1 MPARTTAPSKKKSTR
16 PAAKKSTTP
25 KSAPKKSAATPA
37 AQLDGFLDKFTPEI
51 AAEARVALRRMRARL
66 PGAQELVYDNYNALA
81 IGFAPSDRSSEA
93 IFSIALFPRWVSLF
107 FLQNGTCLRDPDCY
121 LEGSGNQA
129 RHIKLDNGAM
139 IDDPGVQDLIAQAL
153 ELAETPIDP
162 AQPRRLIIKSV
173 SPKQRPRRPA
183 GR

>member
-1 MPARTTAPSKKKSTR
+1 MTPRKAAPPKKKSAR
-16 PAAKKSTTP
+16 PLLKKSIA
-25 KSAPKKSAATPA
+25 KRSASAVSPS
-37 AQLDGFLDKFTPEI
+37 AQLDAFLDKFTPEI

-81 IGFAPSDRSSEA
+81 IGFAPTDRASDA
-93 IFSIALFPRWVSLF
+93 LFSIAVFPRWVSLF

-121 LEGSGNQA
+121 LEGSGKQA

-153 ELAETPIDP
+153 ELAPQPIDP
-162 AQPRRLIIKSV
+162 GQPRRLIIKSI

-183 GR
+183 GK

>member
-1 MPARTTAPSKKKSTR
+1 MAPRKAAPPKKKSAR
-16 PAAKKSTTP
+16 PLLKKSIA
-25 KSAPKKSAATPA
+25 KRSASAVSPS
-37 AQLDGFLDKFTPEI
+37 AQLDAFLDKFTPEI

-81 IGFAPSDRSSEA
+81 IGFAPTDRASDA
-93 IFSIALFPRWVSLF
+93 LFSIAVFPRWVSLF

-121 LEGSGNQA
+121 LEGSGKQA

-139 IDDPGVQDLIAQAL
+139 IDDPGVQGLITQAL
-153 ELAETPIDP
+153 ELAPQPIDP
-162 AQPRRLIIKSV
+162 GQPRRLIIKSI

-183 GR
+183 GK